1 MLPGGVQYQD
11 SLRRDYD
18 FRPLTGEVEMG
29 LAEAVAR
36 ARDLPGQV
44 TLALQATLAHVG
56 GRLPDTAVIDGMSVG
71 DRQFLM
77 TRLAGVL
84 GLDQVWL
91 TASCRHCG
99 ESFDFPLN
107 YAQLPVKEAGSGF
120 PGAHISTAQGMLTL
134 RVPNGMDQRVVLGI
148 AGLQLARQTLAKR
161 CVTAWD
167 GGNLSSLELNAG
179 QVAAIEAALESVAPE
194 IATEVMAPCPECGAN
209 NRVGIDPYFCLSR
222 VSQDLFADVH
232 RLASRYHWSEAE
244 ILALPRWRR
253 QRYLALIDRSRGM
266 TQ

>member
-1 MLPGGVQYQD
+1 MLPGGIQFQD
-11 SLRRDYD
+11 SLRRDYE

-44 TLALQATLAHVG
+44 TLALQAALAHVG
-56 GRLPDTAVIDGMSVG
+56 GRLPDAGVIDGLSVG

-77 TRLAGVL
+77 TRLASVL
-84 GLDQVWL
+84 GMGQVWL

-107 YAQLPVKEAGSGF
+107 YEQLPVKPAGNGF
-120 PGAHISTAQGMLTL
+120 PDAHISTDQGMLTL
-134 RVPNGMDQRVVLGI
+134 RVPNGMDQRAVLGI
-148 AGLQLARQTLAKR
+148 ADLQLARQTLAKR
-161 CVTAWD
+161 CVSAWE
-167 GGNLSSLELNAG
+167 GGDLSSLELDAG

-194 IATEVMAPCPECGAN
+194 IATEVMAPCPECGAS
-209 NRVGIDPYFCLSR
+209 NRVSIDPYLCLGR
-222 VSQDLFADVH
+222 VSQDLFADIH
-232 RLASRYHWSEAE
+232 RLASHYHWSEAE
-244 ILALPRWRR
+244 ILAMPRWRR

-266 TQ
+266 MQ

>member
-1 MLPGGVQYQD
+1 MLPGGVQCQD

-29 LAEAVAR
+29 LAEVMAR

-44 TLALQATLAHVG
+44 TLALQAALAHVG
-56 GRLPDTAVIDGMSVG
+56 GRLPDAAMIDGMSVG

-84 GLDQVWL
+84 GLEQAWL
-91 TASCRHCG
+91 TATCRHCG

-107 YAQLPVKEAGSGF
+107 YAQLPVKPAGSGF
-120 PGAHISTAQGMLTL
+120 PGAHISTERGMLTL
-134 RVPNGMDQRVVLGI
+134 RVPNGMDQRAVLEI
-148 AGLQLARQTLAKR
+148 ADLQLARQTLAKR

-167 GGNLSSLELNAG
+167 GGDLSTLELNAG
-179 QVAAIEAALESVAPE
+179 EVAAIEAALESVAPE
-194 IATEVMAPCPECGAN
+194 IATEVMAPCPECGAD
-209 NRVGIDPYFCLSR
+209 NRVSIDPYFCLGR

-232 RLASRYHWSEAE
+232 RLASHYHWSETE
-244 ILALPRWRR
+244 ILAMPRWRR

-266 TQ
+266 MQ

>member
-1 MLPGGVQYQD
+1 MLPGGIQHQG

-44 TLALQATLAHVG
+44 TLALQAALAHVG
-56 GRLPDTAVIDGMSVG
+56 GRQPDAAVIDGMSVG

-99 ESFDFPLN
+99 EPFDFPLN
-107 YAQLPVKEAGSGF
+107 YDRLPVKPAGSGF
-120 PGAHISTAQGMLTL
+120 PDAHISTERGMLTL
-134 RVPNGMDQRVVLGI
+134 RVPNGMDQRAVLGI
-148 AGLQLARQTLAKR
+148 AGMQLARQTLAKR

-167 GGNLSSLELNAG
+167 GGDLSTLELDAG
-179 QVAAIEAALESVAPE
+179 EVTAIEAALESVAPE
-194 IATEVMAPCPECGAN
+194 IATEVMAPCPECGAE
-209 NRVGIDPYFCLSR
+209 NRVGIDPYFCLGR
-222 VSQDLFADVH
+222 VSQDLFGDVH
-232 RLASRYHWSEAE
+232 RLASHYHWSEAE
-244 ILALPRWRR
+244 ILVMPRWRR
-253 QRYLALIDRSRGM
+253 HRYLALIDRSRGM
-266 TQ
+266 MQ